1 MAHPLRTSVEDLIEG
16 LKSFERDYIT
26 ADSISKF
33 MDAHRLG
40 VDELR
45 KYTFFREDYYT
56 RNLIFR
62 DDKFE
67 VMCIC
72 WKPGQ
77 RTVIHSHNGALGWMI
92 LPQGEVAVHDYKYVT
107 CDHPERQNVVGID
120 CLAGGHEIQLDRT
133 GSVHV
138 LDGSPIYQVDKL
150 HTIHQIE
157 NVDKSNVGVVSLH
170 IYSPPIDSCVSY
182 DLEKHRCSRKTLK
195 YYSRYGEVEV
205 EAETTPDGKLKVIH

>member
-1 MAHPLRTSVEDLIEG
+1 MSHPLRTSVDDLIAG

-26 ADSISKF
+26 GENISNF
-33 MDAHRLG
+33 MDSHRLSF
-40 VDELR
+40 DEL
-45 KYTFFREDYYT
+45 KQYAYFRDDYYT

-77 RTVIHSHNGALGWMI
+77 RTVVHSHNGALGWMTV
-92 LPQGEVAVHDYKYVT
+92 PQGEVAVHDYKYVS

-138 LDGSPIYQVDKL
+138 EDSSPIYQVDKL

-157 NVDKSNVGVVSLH
+157 NVDKTKVGVVSLH

-182 DLEKHRCSRKTLK
+182 DLEKHRCSRKTLQ
-195 YYSRYGEVEV
+195 YYSKYGKVEV
-205 EAETTPDGKLKVIH
+205 EAEETPDGLKILM

>member
-1 MAHPLRTSVEDLIEG
+1 MAHPLRTTVDDMLEG
-16 LKSFERDYIT
+16 LKRFERDYIT
-26 ADSISKF
+26 GEAISSF
-33 MDAHRLG
+33 MDAHRLSAE
-40 VDELR
+40 ELR
-45 KYTFFREDYYT
+45 PFTFWRDDYYT

-67 VMCIC
+67 VMAIC

-77 RTVIHSHNGALGWMI
+77 KTVIHSHNGALGWMTV
-92 LPQGEVAVHDYKYVT
+92 PQGEVAVHDYKYVS

-120 CLAGGHEIQLDRT
+120 CLAGGHEIELDRT

-138 LDGSPIYQVDKL
+138 HVSSNIYRVDKL

-157 NVDKSNVGVVSLH
+157 NVDPSQVGVVSVH

-195 YYSRYGEVEV
+195 YFSKYGKVEI
-205 EAETTPDGKLKVIH
+205 EAEQRADGSLKILT

>member
-1 MAHPLRTSVEDLIEG
+1 MPHPLRTSVDDLVEG

-26 ADSISKF
+26 ADAISAF
-33 MDAHRLG
+33 MDAHRLSA
-40 VDELR
+40 DELR
-45 KYTFFREDYYT
+45 SYTFFREQYYT
-56 RNLIFR
+56 RNLIFK

-67 VMCIC
+67 VMAIC

-77 RTVIHSHNGALGWMI
+77 RTVIHSHNGALGWMTV
-92 LPQGEVAVHDYKYVT
+92 PQGDVVVHDYKYIS

-138 LDGSPIYQVDKL
+138 ASGSPIYQVDKL

-157 NVDKSNVGVVSLH
+157 NADQSDVGVVSLH
-170 IYSPPIDSCVSY
+170 VYSPPIESCVSY
-182 DLEKHRCSRKTLK
+182 DLEKRRCTRKTLS
-195 YYSRYGEVEV
+195 YYSRYGTVEV
-205 EAETTPDGKLKVIH
+205 EAETQPDGSLKIIS